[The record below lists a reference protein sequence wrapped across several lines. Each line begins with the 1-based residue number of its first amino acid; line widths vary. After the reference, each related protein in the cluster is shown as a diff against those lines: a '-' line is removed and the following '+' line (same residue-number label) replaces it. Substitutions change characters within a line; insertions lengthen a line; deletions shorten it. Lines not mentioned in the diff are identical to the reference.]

1 MFYLISIKNSWLNQW
16 IKKASD
22 QILSGKS
29 NIIEN
34 IKRSSIDAKE
44 LEKRNKLE
52 ILDIEILKLGKLKF
66 EFVKPKVWVSLL
78 DKT

>member
-1 MFYLISIKNSWLNQW
+1 MNQW

-29 NIIEN
+29 NIIAN